1 MACLILFAMQK
12 KRALIFDLDGT
23 LVDAYPAIIRSFN
36 YTMRKLGLPGQPD
49 LVIRRAV
56 GEGDE
61 NLLKPFIRK
70 ADLKPAVLIYRQH
83 HRKSLKVDSVLFR
96 GVDKMLSRF
105 GSQGYKLAVASNRPT
120 EFSKIII
127 RKLGLD
133 KYFDYVLCADKLKQ
147 GKPHPEIL
155 RRILRR
161 FSLQPKQALY
171 VGDMV
176 IDAQTGKRA
185 GVQTV
190 IVTTGSSSKSQIK
203 REKPYQVISRICE
216 LSRIIS

>member
-1 MACLILFAMQK
+1 MQK

-36 YTMRKLGLPGQPD
+36 YTMRKLGLPGQPSP
-49 LVIRRAV
+49 VIRRAV

-61 NLLKPFIRK
+61 NLLKPFVRK
-70 ADLKPAVLIYRQH
+70 TDLSRAVSFYRQH
-83 HRKSLKVDSVLFR
+83 HRRSLKVDSVLFR
-96 GVDKMLSRF
+96 GAEKMLSRF
-105 GSQGYKLAVASNRPT
+105 RSQGYKLAVASNRPT
-120 EFSKIII
+120 EFSNIII
-127 RKLGLD
+127 RELGLD

-147 GKPHPEIL
+147 GKPNPEIL
-155 RRILRR
+155 RKILRV
-161 FSLQPKQALY
+161 FSLQPRQALY

-190 IVTTGSSSKSQIK
+190 IVTTGSSSRSQIK
-203 REKPYQVISRICE
+203 KEKPYQVISRICE